1 MKTALYLVL
10 KSTEDAFHTLELLR
24 EDGYNGTLINTES
37 IRHAVDTLPEEHNFY
52 TLRHFEKAEYLASI
66 FCIFVVENDRV
77 EPLKKIIRESTD
89 NFKRIKGF
97 MYTYELKDY
106 EGTI

>member
-37 IRHAVDTLPEEHNFY
+37 IRHAVDWHL
-52 TLRHFEKAEYLASI
+52 
-66 FCIFVVENDRV
+66 
-77 EPLKKIIRESTD
+77 
-89 NFKRIKGF
+89 
-97 MYTYELKDY
+97 
-106 EGTI
+106 